1 MSGKVSRLTMP
12 TIAVSLMAVVS
23 AVAGLNMALPKLA
36 VATGAT
42 QTQLTWIVDSYTV
55 VFAGLLLLAGAIGD
69 KYGRQRALLAG
80 LLVFAAGSLVGF
92 FQADPAGLIVARM
105 IMGVGA
111 AAIMPA
117 TLSVITASFPPESRG
132 KAIGA
137 WVGIAGG
144 GAVLGLFGVA
154 ILLEWFDW
162 NSFFIFNLAMAILA
176 ILGCLWVP
184 NSRDESGAGLDWA
197 GGLLSVLGVGGIV
210 FGIIEGPEK
219 GWSDPATLTGLV
231 GGGFALLAFVIRELT
246 TKHPLLDPR
255 LFKNRGFSAG
265 SLSITIQFFGQFG
278 FIYVGMQYLQFVA
291 GFSPLNAALHLL
303 WMPLVVIPGSRLA
316 GVLSKRIPQKYL
328 GSIGLAIFGYS
339 LLHFSNLPVKFDYWY
354 FTIGVLMFG
363 FGMALSATPATVAIT
378 SALPPEKQGVASA
391 VNDTSRE
398 LGSALGIAILG
409 AALADTYKAAMKTAT
424 ANLPPTVADKLQS
437 SVAFVQ
443 MPRPAMLPPTI
454 DWEVLKLAGKTAF
467 HDGVHL
473 GLSIGGWVALAG
485 AALVLFLAPRKV
497 SEVH

>member
-1 MSGKVSRLTMP
+1 MSNKVSKLTMP

-23 AVAGLNMALPKLA
+23 AVAGLNMALPKMA

-42 QTQLTWIVDSYTV
+42 QTELTWIVDSYTV

-69 KYGRQRALLAG
+69 KYGRQRTLLIG
-80 LLVFAAGSLVGF
+80 LIVFAAGALVGF
-92 FQADPAGLIVARM
+92 FQADPSGLIVARM

-111 AAIMPA
+111 AAIMPS
-117 TLSVITASFPPESRG
+117 TLSVITASFPAESRG

-162 NSFFIFNLAMAILA
+162 NSFFIFNLSIATFAI
-176 ILGCLWVP
+176 IGCLWVP
-184 NSRDESGAGLDWA
+184 NSRDDSGVGLDWL
-197 GGLLSVLGVGGIV
+197 GGLLSVFGVGGIV
-210 FGIIEGPEK
+210 FGIIEGPDK
-219 GWSDPATLTGLV
+219 GWSDVTTITGMLIGGSALV
-231 GGGFALLAFVIRELT
+231 AFVIRELT

-291 GFSPLNAALHLL
+291 GFSPLEAALHLL

-328 GSIGLAIFGYS
+328 GSIGLALFGYS
-339 LLHFSNLPVKFDYWY
+339 LLHFSNLPLQFDYWY
-354 FTIGVLMFG
+354 FTSGVLMFG

-378 SALPPEKQGVASA
+378 SALPAEKQGVASA

-409 AALADTYKAAMKTAT
+409 AALADTYKAGMKAAT
-424 ANLPPTVADKLQS
+424 ADLPQIFADKLQS

-443 MPRPAMLPPTI
+443 MPRPVMLPPTV
-454 DWEVLKLAGKTAF
+454 DWNALQLAGKTAF

-473 GLSIGGWVALAG
+473 GLSLGGWVALGG
-485 AALVLFLAPRKV
+485 AFLVLVLAPRKV
-497 SEVH
+497 SDVQ